1 MTIYYKNLT
10 QLFEIACT
18 YLEDDVIYIPDQ
30 IDYNEGIVDDN
41 YLILIYNDHLHLLDL
56 LLELHQRRIIYVP
69 QTSIIVSAKNAE
81 TTCKVF
87 R

>member
-41 YLILIYNDHLHLLDL
+41 YLILIYNDHY
-56 LLELHQRRIIYVP
+56 IYW
-69 QTSIIVSAKNAE
+69 I
-81 TTCKVF
+81 CF
-87 R
+87 